1 MVSALSEGK
10 ISSPSHL
17 LSCPLRHSKQITL
30 LWDDGRLL
38 TSSIQHSAKTT
49 SLGPSN
55 DQSATICGFWSSF
68 KTVIFFNS
76 SILSKISSNNHER
89 TTHFSGLDVF
99 WKTLYLH
106 RFTGGVVFCRVL
118 GVGHVKSFGRLGQV
132 KETGRND
139 FAKPIIRKHPKPP
152 PRTSCLE
159 INHFKVYPGD
169 FPDQPDSRSF
179 WEDSS

>member
-1 MVSALSEGK
+1 MMEGSSHPASNIRQKQHLLVPATTKVRQFAGFEALSK
-10 ISSPSHL
+10 
-17 LSCPLRHSKQITL
+17 LS
-30 LWDDGRLL
+30 
-38 TSSIQHSAKTT
+38 
-49 SLGPSN
+49 
-55 DQSATICGFWSSF
+55 F
-68 KTVIFFNS
+68 FFNS